1 MLSTVL
7 PVLAVA
13 LVLVLCCWS
22 IGSALLAPS
31 SPLVALLCGWCVF
44 LGLCTVSWVLGLSAL
59 ATRPLLWAFFG
70 AGLYLAFRQRRW
82 ADHAAAAACTVV
94 VTGLLL
100 APFFRFPG
108 LLIYG
113 VNGTDV
119 WGYLITAEWL
129 QDHSLRQLP
138 VIGVS
143 PMRFNWTWHVLL
155 IRDRPLN
162 YQSLADL
169 AAAGWLTPAKA
180 CFAYLVA
187 LVATLA
193 AGLARE
199 ARTFGVKSWLLAAP
213 PAIALAFHPIIILPW
228 IAGFLGAS
236 LTGLCTALAF
246 ATVVRPRAEAERA
259 HAVALA
265 MLMLACCAGL
275 YSLKFLY
282 LALALGGGALLA
294 GGLRLRRRR
303 DLGPWR
309 RLGRDRRLLGILAAV
324 AAMAV
329 VTLTLGED
337 QKVNTGMS
345 QAPLTAAGHGLN
357 VFGGSS
363 PYVWMGYDPGRTFD
377 RVPWE
382 NPVGLAALVVM
393 TMLLVLA
400 TWTRWRD
407 EHDLLIPLVLGLCLA
422 PLLRTFGD
430 EMIMQKALIV
440 FGFATLVV
448 LAAASSELRS
458 LRLGLVAAVIC
469 AMPAVRSAHELWDI
483 IYQPTIT
490 CTESN
495 LADISDGQDWRIL
508 GYLHYREDRDGY
520 DWAANPR
527 FYHAITQFL
536 PRPYQQRLADKYHL
550 PRPE

>member
-1 MLSTVL
+1 MTPPTPLSATVATACCVGIAL
-7 PVLAVA
+7 WTHLSNGKVTAALAVA
-13 LVLVLCCWS
+13 WATS
-22 IGSALLAPS
+22 RSSGGSRVSEDTA
-31 SPLVALLCGWCVF
+31 VGVF
-44 LGLCTVSWVLGLSAL
+44 T
-59 ATRPLLWAFFG
+59 
-70 AGLYLAFRQRRW
+70 
-82 ADHAAAAACTVV
+82 
-94 VTGLLL
+94 
-100 APFFRFPG
+100 
-108 LLIYG
+108 
-113 VNGTDV
+113 
-119 WGYLITAEWL
+119 
-129 QDHSLRQLP
+129 
-138 VIGVS
+138 
-143 PMRFNWTWHVLL
+143 
-155 IRDRPLN
+155 
-162 YQSLADL
+162 
-169 AAAGWLTPAKA
+169 
-180 CFAYLVA
+180 
-187 LVATLA
+187 
-193 AGLARE
+193 
-199 ARTFGVKSWLLAAP
+199 
-213 PAIALAFHPIIILPW
+213 
-228 IAGFLGAS
+228 
-236 LTGLCTALAF
+236 
-246 ATVVRPRAEAERA
+246 
-259 HAVALA
+259 
-265 MLMLACCAGL
+265 
-275 YSLKFLY
+275 
-282 LALALGGGALLA
+282 
-294 GGLRLRRRR
+294 
-303 DLGPWR
+303 
-309 RLGRDRRLLGILAAV
+309 V

-448 LAAASSELRS
+448 LAAVSSELRS